1 MNAVFEPS
9 LLFIA
14 DEDWWDE
21 EKRDAFLEHLLDH
34 LQLIDEYDI
43 CQIWWTDE
51 LTTILFEAPFMHPWI
66 QSDVNFDKEIIPAIY
81 RIFHTR
87 TEICNEF
94 PTACEVSPSL
104 IADYANAAALPAFLK
119 LVHTLIDFEEN
130 FYCCLG
136 LRNQLKIGE
145 MYSFSCDCHQKL
157 LTPKI
162 LNTAEDWLKFLDPV
176 AQFFPTS
183 IEDFDTNFPKAL
195 DLVLKQNFPGKAY
208 IFDFEFSRTFKKS
221 IIYRTTF
228 RQEILEAVVKKLIST
243 TDESRLDLKD
253 EFIDKKKEWRFRV
266 TQRPHST
273 RIQYTIEGK
282 TINFLQYYGEG
293 EHDDG
298 L

>member
-1 MNAVFEPS
+1 MNVVFEPS

-43 CQIWWTDE
+43 CQIWWTE
-51 LTTILFEAPFMHPWI
+51 QLQTILVGDPNMHPWFG
-66 QSDVNFDKEIIPAIY
+66 SDQRNPLIVNIHQKFYQRLSYWDESPLLCSSTPALSAEY
-81 RIFHTR
+81 R
-87 TEICNEF
+87 N
-94 PTACEVSPSL
+94 L
-104 IADYANAAALPAFLK
+104 NAQECLLK
-119 LVHTLIDFEEN
+119 LVHALIEQEEN
-130 FYCCLG
+130 FYFCVG
-136 LRNQLKIGE
+136 LANQLKGGE
-145 MYSFSCDCHQKL
+145 GYSFSCNCHTNQL
-157 LTPKI
+157 LPKVI
-162 LNTAEDWLKFLDPV
+162 NRASEWLPLLDPV

-195 DLVLKQNFPGKAY
+195 ALVLRQNFPAKPY
-208 IFDFEFSRTFKKS
+208 LFDFEFSKTFKKS
-221 IIYRTTF
+221 VVSRTTF
-228 RQEILEAVVKKLIST
+228 RQEILEAVVKKLIFT
-243 TDESRLDLKD
+243 TDESRLGLKD
-253 EFIDKKKEWRFRV
+253 EFIDNKKVWRFRV

-273 RIQYTIEGK
+273 RIQYTVEGK